1 MALGAVS
8 GWGFQAAIDLGAEEL
23 DEQAVGASSLAPTMT
38 STALPVNSQVA
49 RDVALALGGGS
60 VVIRLVL
67 VLGLILIG
75 PGAVG

>member
-1 MALGAVS
+1 MRNFAWPQRSQSV
-8 GWGFQAAIDLGAEEL
+8 WAEEL
-23 DEQAVGASSLAPTMT
+23 DEQAVGASSLARTMT
-38 STALPVNSQVA
+38 STALPVSSQVA
-49 RDVALALGGGS
+49 RDVALALGGGA